1 MKIFLATGNPGKV
14 REFSDLLLTYDIEV
28 TLPNEMPD
36 VDENGG
42 TFAENARI
50 KAQALYDLC
59 GETVLADDSGLC
71 VDALNGK
78 PGIYSA
84 RYAEPGKCRL
94 KILDELKNVSP
105 DQRTARFVC
114 ALYLIEKSGKITEC
128 EGSCEG
134 HIIDRSRGINGFGYD
149 PIFQPVGYEQ
159 TFAELSQ
166 NDKNQISHRAV
177 AVKKL
182 MGLLGAQMK
191 GLPE

>member
-1 MKIFLATGNPGKV
+1 MKIFLATGNPGKA
-14 REFSDLLLTYDIEV
+14 REFADLFKAYDIEIAV
-28 TLPNEMPD
+28 PETMPE
-36 VDENGG
+36 VDENGAN
-42 TFAENARI
+42 FAENARI

-59 GETVLADDSGLC
+59 GENVIADDSGLC
-71 VDALNGK
+71 VDALNGR

-84 RYAEPGKCRL
+84 RYAEPGKRRL
-94 KILDELKNVSP
+94 KVLDELKDISP

-114 ALYLIEKSGKITEC
+114 ALCLIEKGDKITEC
-128 EGSCEG
+128 EGACKG
-134 HIIDRSRGINGFGYD
+134 YIIDCSRGTNGFGYD

-182 MGLLGAQMK
+182 LELLGAQMK